1 MRHKKNMVKLGR
13 TAEERKALLSSMVAN
28 LIEEQRITTTLA
40 KAKQTRMLAEK
51 TLTMAKK
58 ALAAGTPVALMQGKR
73 NVLAVVRHRKH
84 MDKLFE
90 AIAPQFKDRAGGY
103 TRITKL
109 GRRGSDS
116 SEMAILEWVGLAPV
130 SKRRKPA
137 VEAAVTPDA
146 EPKKDA

>member
-1 MRHKKNMVKLGR
+1 MRHKKSMVKLGR

-28 LIEEQRITTTLA
+28 LIEAQRITTTLA
-40 KAKQTRMLAEK
+40 KAKQTRIAAEK
-51 TLTMAKK
+51 TLTIAKK

-90 AIAPQFKDRAGGY
+90 TIAPQFKDRSGGY

-116 SEMAILEWVGLAPV
+116 SEMVILEWVGLAPAV
-130 SKRRKPA
+130 KRSKPVA
-137 VEAAVTPDA
+137 EAANTA
-146 EPKKDA
+146 EVETKKES